1 MGYLLKETLALT
13 GTTVGATTVTSTGR
27 YNGTLVALFYNASTA
42 LPIKSTETLTI
53 TAGDF
58 PLLTI
63 GPPAADTWYSLQLD
77 AITTTGGA
85 FSNTTSNALG
95 VPSGMGYPIAGETI
109 TATVTQSTGS
119 VTGAITIFVD
129 GFQF

>member
-1 MGYLLKETLALT
+1 MGYLIKETLALT
-13 GTTVGATTVTSTGR
+13 GSSAGATTVSSTGR
-27 YNGTLVALFYNASTA
+27 YNGMLVALFYSASTA
-42 LPIKSTETLTI
+42 LPIKSTETLTL

-63 GPPAADTWYSLQLD
+63 GPPSADTWYALNLD

-85 FSNTTSNALG
+85 FSNTTENALG
-95 VPSGMGYPIAGETI
+95 VPGGGYPIAGETI
-109 TATVTQSTGS
+109 TATVTRSTGS
-119 VTGAITIFVD
+119 VTGAITMFID